1 MTGYLVNNEL
11 IGLQAQVAE
20 STNKS
25 LVGLEGKIID
35 ETKYMLTLQTARGL
49 KMIPKQHNIWKFT
62 LSGQDLLIDGNTIAK
77 RPEDRLRVKA

>member
-1 MTGYLVNNEL
+1 MNNEL
-11 IGLQAQVAE
+11 VGLQAQIAK

-35 ETKYMLTLQTARGL
+35 ETMHMLTLQTVRGL
-49 KMIPKQHNIWKFT
+49 KMIPKQHNVWKFT